1 MLLLGKLSED
11 VLHQNEK
18 INQERRPES
27 HKGVVTWEMGGGNSQ
42 EDDNAGSAEQEV
54 LFGRGKS
61 WSPWSVSRHH

>member
-18 INQERRPES
+18 INRERRPES
-27 HKGVVTWEMGGGNSQ
+27 PKEVVTWEMGGENSQ

-61 WSPWSVSRHH
+61 WSAQECL